1 MASMTY
7 SELVQM
13 VASIGLPSAYDHFVE
28 GESPDPPFVV
38 FLLPSDNNFKAD
50 GGVYVDIVNATI
62 ELYTDSKQPG
72 IEYAIQEVLRANDIV
87 WRKGEVWIPAERL
100 YEVTYTFGLLLEPED
115 YTDAT
120 SSDSGTEGTE
130 SDTTGNEAEPE
141 GDTNGD

>member
-1 MASMTY
+1 MTY
-7 SELVQM
+7 SELARM
-13 VASIGLPSAYDHFVE
+13 VASIGLPYAYDHFTE

-38 FLLPSDNNFKAD
+38 FLLPGDSNFMAD
-50 GGVYVDIVNATI
+50 GGVYAEIASASI

-72 IEYAIQEVLRANDIV
+72 IEYAIQEVLRAKGIA

-120 SSDSGTEGTE
+120 GTEPGAEGTE
-130 SDTTGNEAEPE
+130 SGTTSHDAESE